1 MKFKNMHLY
10 RNLYRNFYGKGKKC
24 WRPYLRVAASSPVP
38 AAAIAD
44 LGGLQESHCD
54 KQCMCS
60 VQCVCSVTQC
70 GIV

>member
-1 MKFKNMHLY
+1 MKFENMHLY
-10 RNLYRNFYGKGKKC
+10 RNLYRNFYRKRKKC
-24 WRPYLRVAASSPVP
+24 RRPYLRVAASSPVP